1 MYDYS
6 DALNS
11 IFTINPKQPIPE
23 AEPNSTPEAE
33 NNDDDD
39 HDHNNENYKIEEVET
54 PEEYIPDPILIESD
68 DKESDD
74 EEVIFEEEEET
85 EHSGR

>member
-23 AEPNSTPEAE
+23 VEPNSTPEAE
-33 NNDDDD
+33 TNDDDD
-39 HDHNNENYKIEEVET
+39 DDHSDENYKIEEVET
-54 PEEYIPDPILIESD
+54 PLE
-68 DKESDD
+68 
-74 EEVIFEEEEET
+74 
-85 EHSGR
+85 